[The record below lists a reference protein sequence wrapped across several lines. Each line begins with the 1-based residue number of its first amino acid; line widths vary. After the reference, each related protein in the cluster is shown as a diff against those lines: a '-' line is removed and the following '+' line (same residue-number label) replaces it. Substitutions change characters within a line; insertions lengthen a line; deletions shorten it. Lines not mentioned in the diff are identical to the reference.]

1 MKRFVLLL
9 VCLMLMAFAA
19 NSASAE
25 LLVQNQS
32 FGDMVLRV
40 QLRLRELGYFHFKP
54 TGSFHAMT
62 MTAVKAYQS
71 TQVKADGS
79 AMIADG
85 TVGEE
90 TMDLLFQPGAARNA
104 IVQSIPFGSTAKTA
118 DNAPGKLTTWCDV
131 REQLRVGATYTITD
145 YYSGQTFQVQFT
157 GGEEHAEVECASSP
171 DTDVY
176 KSLFGGQFNYSKR
189 PVLVSVGGVFVAA
202 SLQGQPHGEDT
213 VPNNGMA
220 GHACLFFEGSR
231 SHVGAL
237 PDAEHARQI
246 AIAAGRA

>member
-9 VCLMLMAFAA
+9 ACLFLFVFAA
-19 NSASAE
+19 DSASAE

-32 FGDMVLRV
+32 FGENVLRV

-54 TGSFHAMT
+54 TGSFRAMT

-71 TQVKADGS
+71 TQVKSDGS

-85 TVGEE
+85 TVGAE
-90 TMDLLFQPGAARNA
+90 TMDLLFRPDAARNV
-104 IVQSIPFGSTAKTA
+104 ITQSIPFGSTVKSVETA
-118 DNAPGKLTTWCDV
+118 SGKLTPWS
-131 REQLRVGATYTITD
+131 EIKAQLQAGATYSITD
-145 YYSGQTFQVQFT
+145 YYSGQTFQVQFI
-157 GGEEHAEVECASSP
+157 GGAEHAEVECATSQ
-171 DTDVY
+171 DTDTY
-176 KSLFGGQFNYSKR
+176 KALFGGAFNYSKR
-189 PVLVSVGGVFVAA
+189 PVLVSVGGVSVAA

-213 VPNNGMA
+213 VANNGMS
-220 GHACLFFEGSR
+220 GHACLFFDGSR
-231 SHVGAL
+231 SHVGSL